1 MAKAS
6 AASASGCFE
15 IHGINLIGGGK
26 GERWNHDASGD
37 SQEQGVPED
46 KVLDDPARYNFDD
59 GSEDS
64 RRQVLV
70 RIPGITDFVA

>member
-1 MAKAS
+1 MLENRADD
-6 AASASGCFE
+6 GCLRFD
-15 IHGINLIGGGK
+15 LFVS
-26 GERWNHDASGD
+26 ERWNHDASGD